1 MKAIKIHELDTGKI
15 KIIKSK
21 DNKAW
26 DRLGTMDKSMI
37 QEVVKHQNVIR
48 CGKTIYQ
55 PIY

>member
-15 KIIKSK
+15 IIIKSK

-26 DRLGTMDKSMI
+26 NRLGTMDKSMI

>member
-15 KIIKSK
+15 KIIKSG

-26 DRLGTMDKSMI
+26 NRLGTMDKLMI
-37 QEVVKHQNVIR
+37 QEVVKYLTVIR

>member
-15 KIIKSK
+15 IIIKSG
-21 DNKAW
+21 DNKSW
-26 DRLGTMDKSMI
+26 KKLGTMDQSMI
-37 QEVVKHQNVIR
+37 KEVVKHQDVIK